1 MRALAVFALLFMAA
15 CSPGGSGTTPSGGQ
29 PTSPAASSPASGVA
43 CIDRADLA
51 DIADVSLT
59 VLQSVSTDLKV
70 PDVTKAKA
78 DAGSAVTGLG
88 KLADLVGPVRAD
100 AAQDFRTAATELTSA
115 ISQFPGG
122 QPLVDKALA
131 DFNSGLDAANAAQCP
146 A

>member
-1 MRALAVFALLFMAA
+1 MRALAVFALLFLAA
-15 CSPGGSGTTPSGGQ
+15 CSPGGNATPSGGQ
-29 PTSPAASSPASGVA
+29 PTGPAASSPASGVA

-59 VLQSVSTDLKV
+59 VLQSVTNDLKV
-70 PDVTKAKA
+70 PDVAKAKA

-88 KLADLVGPVRAD
+88 KLADLVSPVRPD
-100 AAQDFRTAATELTSA
+100 AAQDFRTAASELTSA

-122 QPLVDKALA
+122 QSLVDKAQA
-131 DFNSGLDAANAAQCP
+131 DFNTGLDVANAAECP